1 MGVRGKGFW
10 SAAVFEAPAVVASFD
25 DIAVMGDAP
34 KGLGSQRGGHFGVA
48 EHGGPFS
55 EGEIGGDDDRGL
67 FVELA
72 EFVRIKPKRF
82 GGSAGG
88 IIGKIR
94 KLRCYKTMR

>member
-25 DIAVMGDAP
+25 DIAVMGDAIEH
-34 KGLGSQRGGHFGVA
+34 GRGHFGVA